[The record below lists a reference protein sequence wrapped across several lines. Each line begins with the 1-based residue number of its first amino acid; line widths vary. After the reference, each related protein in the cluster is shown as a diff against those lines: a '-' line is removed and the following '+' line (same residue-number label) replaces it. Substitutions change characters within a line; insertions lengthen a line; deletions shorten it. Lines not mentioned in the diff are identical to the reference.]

1 MPQQEK
7 ITRKLDFR
15 KRATIV
21 GRKVIAKTAHY
32 SVVASESGQLLAANN
47 SQQPIFFTLP
57 LVNSGDGLFFK
68 FFNINT
74 APMCVNSTEAEGS
87 IFSVGSVNA
96 IHVVNSVNLGH
107 TQRIAKQAEV
117 WGDGTRWLLWAGFT
131 INTDVIDKAN

>member
-7 ITRKLDFR
+7 ITKKLDLR
-15 KRATIV
+15 KRATIT
-21 GRKVIAKTAHY
+21 GRKVIVRTAHH
-32 SVVASESGQLLAANN
+32 SVAANESGQLLVANN
-47 SQQPIFFTLP
+47 SDQEIFFTLP

-74 APMCVNSTEAEGS
+74 AAMCVNSTEAEGA

-96 IHVVNSVNLGH
+96 VHVVNSVNLGH
-107 TQRIAKQAEV
+107 TQRLAKQAEV

-131 INTDVIDKAN
+131 VNTDVILKAN